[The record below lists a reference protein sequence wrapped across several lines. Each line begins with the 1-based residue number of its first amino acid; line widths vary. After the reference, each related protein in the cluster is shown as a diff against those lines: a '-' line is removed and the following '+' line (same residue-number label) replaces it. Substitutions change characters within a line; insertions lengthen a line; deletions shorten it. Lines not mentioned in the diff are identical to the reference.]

1 MIPQKIFIPRKT
13 GFPIKLIKMKFKV
26 VLVNFPFDN
35 LSDFKLRPALCL
47 TDSISEHNHILL
59 AFITSNLNNATEITD
74 LIINKSDVE
83 FEKTGLK
90 VSSVIKI
97 HRLITTSD
105 SILSLIHISE
115 PTRQAEISYAVF

>member
-1 MIPQKIFIPRKT
+1 
-13 GFPIKLIKMKFKV
+13 MKFKV

-47 TDSISEHNHILL
+47 TGSISEHNHILL

-105 SILSLIHISE
+105 SIIQKVIGTLPE
-115 PTRQAEISYAVF
+115 SYYNKVYEKIKLLFNMK